1 MPTILIIQAH
11 PDDEMQLA
19 GTVALQTAAGLDV
32 TIAVASNGNLGG
44 LPGASKEER
53 AAVRRA
59 EMEASCALLG
69 ARLQWIGLG
78 DDDFMARFH
87 GDYAATEAAFRNVI
101 RRVDPDLI
109 IIPPLDDYHHHHRA
123 TAELALN
130 ASTGASNPN
139 VVGEEPPSSRIPYA
153 LHMTPMPPVPFV
165 PSLYVD
171 ITETFDR
178 KIEALRCHQSQHQ
191 YLQSHHRTDI
201 FAQVEAV
208 AAMHGAACGVKYA
221 EPFAVCQR
229 FNRPAP
235 IQTLAQFFPSAEPRS

>member
-1 MPTILIIQAH
+1 
-11 PDDEMQLA
+11 MQLG

-59 EMEASCALLG
+59 EMEESCAVLG
-69 ARLQWIGLG
+69 AKLEWIGLG
-78 DDDFMARFH
+78 DDDFMQRFY
-87 GDYAATEAAFRNVI
+87 GDYAATEGAFRNVI

-139 VVGEEPPSSRIPYA
+139 VAGDEPPSSRIPYA
-153 LHMTPMPPVPFV
+153 LHMTPMPPTPFI

-171 ITETFDR
+171 ITATLER
-178 KIEALRCHQSQHQ
+178 KLEALRCHQSQQQ
-191 YLQSHHRTDI
+191 YMQSHHRTDI
-201 FAQVEAV
+201 GAQVEAV
-208 AAMHGAACGVKYA
+208 AAMHGAACGVRYA
-221 EPFAVCQR
+221 EAFAVCQR

-235 IQTLAQFFPSAEPRS
+235 IQKLAHFFPLEP